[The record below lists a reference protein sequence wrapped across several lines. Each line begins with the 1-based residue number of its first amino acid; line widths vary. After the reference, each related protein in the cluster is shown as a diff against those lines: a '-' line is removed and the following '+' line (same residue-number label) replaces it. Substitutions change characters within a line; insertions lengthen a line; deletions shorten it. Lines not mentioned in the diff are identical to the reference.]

1 MNKTRCCVLRPQHL
15 QRRSYLDRGRLSRPM
30 EQEAGVE
37 PAISTAHGKDDMNIG
52 GVDASEQQQ

>member
-1 MNKTRCCVLRPQHL
+1 MNKTRCCFLQPQHL

-37 PAISTAHGKDDMNIG
+37 PAWLAGARKR
-52 GVDASEQQQ
+52 